1 MMILK
6 CFEMVRHVLFNHWII
21 VRPTLNCAPTW
32 VVLEKMTA
40 AKFWQRRSF
49 GWFFFNYEIFFG
61 MMFILTVDSF
71 IFFFRQES
79 VGLRSATN
87 NLTNPQVIVMPAR
100 DIEWTLNITTI
111 LISLSGRCAVLIT
124 GTERS
129 LVTKLD
135 AANLFTEDH
144 LQVRSG
150 SSTNPLFQAN
160 KDRGWRWK
168 CTLVIFSIVRW
179 RKTGPWWSLPKQST
193 LLDSSSL

>member
-1 MMILK
+1 
-6 CFEMVRHVLFNHWII
+6 
-21 VRPTLNCAPTW
+21 
-32 VVLEKMTA
+32 
-40 AKFWQRRSF
+40 
-49 GWFFFNYEIFFG
+49 
-61 MMFILTVDSF
+61 MFILTVDSF

-150 SSTNPLFQAN
+150 SSTTCYKP
-160 KDRGWRWK
+160 
-168 CTLVIFSIVRW
+168 T
-179 RKTGPWWSLPKQST
+179 
-193 LLDSSSL
+193 SSSKYYFLKRSLLEVKMYPCNFLYCQVEENWALVKSAKTIYSAGFFLTVREMHNI